1 MYPCAN
7 NRNNALTNISN
18 SKPSQPFFHF
28 NSSGYTQGLQLFI
41 LLEPSYTIDQCSSL
55 FSISPS
61 ELQECCLFNTTLEHR
76 LFGGSLLFIFL
87 LFCIVLYFV
96 FLVFVLCLVYPMLLR
111 LWIVHAWLPN
121 TQSVFSSDYFRKYL
135 ICYIMA
141 VGGGNRSSQRKI
153 MWIDNTLRT
162 CSDAIRTSR
171 P

>member
-1 MYPCAN
+1 MLGVAMYPCAN
-7 NRNNALTNISN
+7 NRNNSLTNISN

-96 FLVFVLCLVYPMLLR
+96 FLVLCTQCCCVSGLFMLDCPTSILFSLAIIFESISFAISWQLVEETAVAR
-111 LWIVHAWLPN
+111 E
-121 TQSVFSSDYFRKYL
+121 KY
-135 ICYIMA
+135 
-141 VGGGNRSSQRKI
+141 VN
-153 MWIDNTLRT
+153 
-162 CSDAIRTSR
+162 
-171 P
+171 

>member
-7 NRNNALTNISN
+7 NRNNSLTNISN

-96 FLVFVLCLVYPMLLR
+96 FLVLCTQCCCVSGLFMLDCPTPNLFSLAIIFESISFAISWQLVEETAVAREKYVNWQYIEDMLR
-111 LWIVHAWLPN
+111 CH
-121 TQSVFSSDYFRKYL
+121 TH
-135 ICYIMA
+135 
-141 VGGGNRSSQRKI
+141 
-153 MWIDNTLRT
+153 
-162 CSDAIRTSR
+162 
-171 P
+171 